1 MRECQRISAE
11 GAEEK
16 MAPLDEGPKG
26 PPIELARAGSGRKCV
41 GTDVPH
47 AERAAARV
55 FVFRMEPKRPENVTA
70 EANRLS
76 QRRGG
81 NLRAKQNA
89 AEMFAELTRKEGE
102 ASGRGDSLGILLP
115 VHFQRVK

>member
-1 MRECQRISAE
+1 
-11 GAEEK
+11 
-16 MAPLDEGPKG
+16 MAPLDEGPKA

-55 FVFRMEPKRPENVTA
+55 FVFRMGPKRPENVTA

-89 AEMFAELTRKEGE
+89 AEMFAELTRKDGE
-102 ASGRGDSLGILLP
+102 ASGGGRFTRYSSTRS
-115 VHFQRVK
+115 FQRVK